1 MKESELIIDDF
12 TFTDAFNSENCIIL
26 QKKIIKHLKTECYQ
40 FFCGFI
46 IYACWMKGSELI
58 IKDFTFTEAF
68 NLVLFHF
75 TKKIHQTSKNKVLP
89 VLMWLYHVCLLD
101 EGI

>member
-1 MKESELIIDDF
+1 MYVYWMKGSELIIDDF

-58 IKDFTFTEAF
+58 TEDFTFTEAF
-68 NLVLFHF
+68 NLELCHF
-75 TKKIHQTSKNKVLP
+75 RKKCHHLSKNRVLP
-89 VLMWLYHVCLLD
+89 VFL
-101 EGI
+101 